1 MTKGITEEKNSSK
14 IATRKIAQYK
24 ITRTKSRPFW
34 RANYYS
40 WFSVLIGFWW
50 HLRGR
55 KMQCMSEIPA
65 RGAAAVFHQV
75 SQVGCMWFSRMCALD
90 SYAVLLRCECAQ
102 IQLWDV
108 IGFRS
113 GFSRREIT
121 SVYLWCWW
129 QRTKIERRNNMRKI
143 WLKA

>member
-1 MTKGITEEKNSSK
+1 MTKGDTEEKCSSK
-14 IATRKIAQYK
+14 IATQKIAQYK
-24 ITRTKSRPFW
+24 ITRTNSRSFW
-34 RANYYS
+34 CANYFS
-40 WFSVLIGFWW
+40 WFSVLGLWW

-55 KMQCMSEIPA
+55 KMEYMSGIPA
-65 RGAAAVFHQV
+65 RGTAAVFHLV
-75 SQVGCMWFSRMCALD
+75 SQVGCMWFSRICALD
-90 SYAVLLRCECAQ
+90 TYAVLLRCECAQ
-102 IQLWDV
+102 IQRWDV

-129 QRTKIERRNNMRKI
+129 QRTKTERRNSLRKI